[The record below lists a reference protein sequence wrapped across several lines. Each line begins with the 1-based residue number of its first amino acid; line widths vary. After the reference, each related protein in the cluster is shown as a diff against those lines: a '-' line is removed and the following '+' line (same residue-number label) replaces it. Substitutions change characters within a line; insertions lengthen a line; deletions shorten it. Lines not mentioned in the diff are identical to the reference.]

1 MIVNYMYDGVNFCK
15 KNAVA
20 VTFDEMV
27 IIHFGKF
34 PDGRRL
40 VLDRKKLNGL
50 NIIENEEVVK

>member
-34 PDGRRL
+34 PDGRKI
-40 VLDRKKLNGL
+40 VLDRKKLHGM
-50 NIIENEEVVK
+50 NIIAKEDVQ